1 MADPMGVAR
10 RAAHRLPKLRALLHN
25 DKPARI
31 HSRPGRTVDNRASL
45 QRAYDAAELTLRE
58 HEVRGLAKALA
69 ARDDA
74 KGNT

>member
-10 RAAHRLPKLRALLHN
+10 RADHRLPKLRALLHN
-25 DKPARI
+25 DKPART
-31 HSRPGRTVDNRASL
+31 GRTVDNRASL

-58 HEVRGLAKALA
+58 HEARGLAKALA